1 MYTYIHT
8 PAHKYIPES
17 LCHMPETLQTSYNH
31 KNLKKKKKEKCFKY
45 KRKTETNFN
54 FSFKNI
60 GLALEELY

>member
-31 KNLKKKKKEKCFKY
+31 KNLKKKKGR
-45 KRKTETNFN
+45 RKPEFPPAI
-54 FSFKNI
+54 S
-60 GLALEELY
+60 

>member
-1 MYTYIHT
+1 M
-8 PAHKYIPES
+8 
-17 LCHMPETLQTSYNH
+17 

-60 GLALEELY
+60 GLALEELYQVDTHTIKILKNKTK

>member
-31 KNLKKKKKEKCFKY
+31 KNLKKKKKE
-45 KRKTETNFN
+45 EENQ
-54 FSFKNI
+54 SFLLPSLEL
-60 GLALEELY
+60 LALRE